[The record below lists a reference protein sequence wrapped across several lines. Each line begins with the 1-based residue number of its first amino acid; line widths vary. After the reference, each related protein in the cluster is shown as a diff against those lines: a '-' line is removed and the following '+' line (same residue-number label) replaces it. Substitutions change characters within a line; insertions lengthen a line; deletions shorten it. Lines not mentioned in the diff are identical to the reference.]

1 MALAAGQHRLT
12 IAENTMARHLI
23 GIDIGSYESK
33 GVLTDAGGR
42 VLASHV
48 TRHELD
54 FVKPGFVEHDAET
67 IWWGEFVAIC
77 RALLEQSAVDPHS
90 IAGVGVSA
98 VFSMIPVDAR
108 ANPLR
113 PGGIMYGVDT
123 RSTREIAAVRDS
135 LGDDTILSRTG
146 NPLTSQSMGPKILW
160 LKNNEP
166 AIYGAAH
173 CFLPAASFIVARL
186 TGAFVIDHLEAC
198 FYGPLYD
205 PALGNWAPD
214 LCEGIVEIERLPEVR
229 WACEVAGTVGEEA
242 SAATG
247 LAVGTPVTV
256 GTSDVATEA
265 LSIGVTRPGE
275 TMLMYGS
282 TAWITMIA
290 EKPLHH
296 QQLWSSPYL
305 FPHTYCL
312 HGGTATSGS
321 LTRWVRDQIGTDMIA
336 EEARGGEN
344 AYAALTAM
352 ARDVAPGSEG
362 LVVLPYFSGER
373 TPVNDPDAKGLIFGL
388 QMHHNRGHLYR
399 AALEGIG
406 YSVNHI
412 LEAMRE
418 AGADPQSL
426 AAVGGG
432 TASDVWLQAVTDI
445 TGLPQDVPEVALG
458 ASYGNAFLAGYA
470 VGMFASPEAVHEWI
484 AAKKRVVSRPETADV
499 YARQMKVYR
508 DLYRNTRPQMH
519 SL

>member
-1 MALAAGQHRLT
+1 MAT
-12 IAENTMARHLI
+12 HLI

-33 GVLTDAGGR
+33 GVLTDENGK

-48 TRHELD
+48 TRHQLD

-67 IWWGEFVAIC
+67 IWWGEFATIC
-77 RALLEQSAVDPHS
+77 RALLEQSSVDPRS
-90 IAGVGVSA
+90 IAGVGISA
-98 VFSMIPVDAR
+98 VFSMIPVDAK

-113 PGGIMYGVDT
+113 SGGIMYGVDT
-123 RSTREIAAVRDS
+123 RSTREIAEIRNR
-135 LGDDTILSRTG
+135 LGEDAILARTG

-166 AIYGAAH
+166 AVYDAAH

-205 PALGNWAPD
+205 PNLGDWAPD
-214 LCEGIVEIERLPEVR
+214 LCEGIVDIRRLPKVR
-229 WACEVAGTVGEEA
+229 WACEIAGNVTE
-242 SAATG
+242 SAAALTG
-247 LAVGTPVTV
+247 LAAGTPVTV

-282 TAWITMIA
+282 TAWITMIS

-296 QQLWSSPYL
+296 KDLWASPFL
-305 FPHTYCL
+305 FPDTHCL

-321 LTRWVRDQIGTDMIA
+321 LTRWMRDQTGGDVVA
-336 EEARGGEN
+336 EEAKGGDK
-344 AYAALTAM
+344 AYAVLTNL
-352 ARDVAPGSEG
+352 ARAVPPGSEG
-362 LVVLPYFSGER
+362 LVILPYFSGER
-373 TPVNDPDAKGLIFGL
+373 TPLNDPEAKGVIFGL

-406 YSVNHI
+406 YSINHI
-412 LEAMRE
+412 LQVMRE
-418 AGADPQSL
+418 AGAAPQSM

-432 TASDVWLQAVTDI
+432 TANDVWLQAVTDI
-445 TGLPQDVPEVALG
+445 TGLPQDVPQVTLG

-470 VGMFASPEAVHEWI
+470 VGMFQSPEAVHDWI
-484 AAKKRVVSRPETADV
+484 TAKKRILSRPETADV
-499 YARQMKVYR
+499 YARQMQVY
-508 DLYRNTRPQMH
+508 LEVYLNTRAQMQAL
-519 SL
+519 SKSGA